1 MFCPLNCRRFGN
13 KQAFIYIVL
22 VCFCKACRRPESP
35 PPPLS
40 PPVGAFPPSA
50 HFISALVQREAGL
63 FAPLHSFPQFL
74 EWILVFLPKR
84 LTLSM
89 HKGPMSRSSSL
100 AAEGL
105 GRLTAVVLVGREEL
119 AGGAK
124 FWAEGAGEL
133 RREAAELPTG
143 CSAGAR
149 CPLPRAAFSHA

>member
-22 VCFCKACRRPESP
+22 VCFCKACRRPEAP
-35 PPPLS
+35 PPHCLPPLELFLPQPTLS
-40 PPVGAFPPSA
+40 PPWSREKPASLLLSTAFPSSWSG
-50 HFISALVQREAGL
+50 FS
-63 FAPLHSFPQFL
+63 FSFP
-74 EWILVFLPKR
+74 KD
-84 LTLSM
+84 TLSM
-89 HKGPMSRSSSL
+89 HKGPMSL

>member
-1 MFCPLNCRRFGN
+1 MLLVRNTLFENPWHVSQLKRRF
-13 KQAFIYIVL
+13 Y
-22 VCFCKACRRPESP
+22 PEATAIILG
-35 PPPLS
+35 LS
-40 PPVGAFPPSA
+40 PGLLAGDGP
-50 HFISALVQREAGL
+50 VQREAGL
-63 FAPLHSFPQFL
+63 FAPLHSFSQFL